1 MSLSSSIDSLF
12 SSLNPSVFYLTLF
25 LIIYL
30 ETAVILAFFIP
41 GDTLLFTAGL
51 IVATS
56 ANLNILT
63 TATVVALAAFL
74 GDQTAYRLGRR
85 FGYMYITSKNKTS
98 LNGLLSKAELFYEKH
113 GISSMFLARFY
124 PWFRTLIPFLAGVS
138 RMNSVKF
145 GVVNALSAI
154 SWSFGITYLGYFAN
168 SNPQLKDASRYIAA
182 FFIVLSFAL
191 AIKNYLTRDS
201 EKVA

>member
-1 MSLSSSIDSLF
+1 MTTFIESQIGGLGPAL
-12 SSLNPSVFYLTLF
+12 FYLTLF
-25 LIIYL
+25 VIIYL

-56 ANLNILT
+56 TDLNILT

-85 FGYMYITSKNKTS
+85 FGYGYITSKNKTS
-98 LNGLLSKAELFYEKH
+98 LNHLLSKAELFYEKH

-138 RMNSVKF
+138 RMNPVKF
-145 GVVNALSAI
+145 GVVNILSAI
-154 SWSFGITYLGYFAN
+154 SWGFGITYLGYFAN

-182 FFIVLSFAL
+182 FFIVLSIAL
-191 AIKNYLTRDS
+191 AIKNYIARDS

>member
-1 MSLSSSIDSLF
+1 MTTFIESQIGGLGPAL
-12 SSLNPSVFYLTLF
+12 FYLTLF
-25 LIIYL
+25 VIIYL

-56 ANLNILT
+56 TDLNILT
-63 TATVVALAAFL
+63 TATIVALAAFL

-85 FGYMYITSKNKTS
+85 FGYGYITSKNKNS
-98 LNGLLSKAELFYEKH
+98 LNHLLSKAEIFYEKH

-145 GVVNALSAI
+145 GVVNLLSAI
-154 SWSFGITYLGYFAN
+154 SWGFGITYLGYFAN

-182 FFIVLSFAL
+182 FFIVLSIAL
-191 AIKNYLTRDS
+191 AIKNYLSRDS

>member
-1 MSLSSSIDSLF
+1 VSAFIESQIGGLGPAI
-12 SSLNPSVFYLTLF
+12 FYLTLF

-56 ANLNILT
+56 DDLNILT
-63 TATVVALAAFL
+63 TAVVVTVAAFL

-85 FGYMYITSKNKTS
+85 FGYGYITSKNKST
-98 LNGLLSKAELFYEKH
+98 LNQLLIKAETFYEKH

-124 PWFRTLIPFLAGVS
+124 PWFRTLIPFLAGVAK
-138 RMNSVKF
+138 MNAAKF
-145 GVVNALSAI
+145 GVVNLLSAI
-154 SWSFGITYLGYFAN
+154 TWGFGITCLGYFAN
-168 SNPQLKDASRYIAA
+168 SNPSLKDASRYVAA
-182 FFIVLSFAL
+182 FFILLSIAL
-191 AIKNYLTRDS
+191 AIKNFRARDS

>member
-1 MSLSSSIDSLF
+1 MTTFIESQIGGLGPAL
-12 SSLNPSVFYLTLF
+12 FYLTLF
-25 LIIYL
+25 VIIYL

-56 ANLNILT
+56 ADLNILT

-85 FGYMYITSKNKTS
+85 FGYGYITNKNKTS
-98 LNGLLSKAELFYEKH
+98 LNNLLSKAELFYEKH

-154 SWSFGITYLGYFAN
+154 SWGFGITYLGYFAN

-182 FFIVLSFAL
+182 FFIVVSIAL
-191 AIKNYLTRDS
+191 AIKNYLSRDS
-201 EKVA
+201 EKVV

>member
-1 MSLSSSIDSLF
+1 MTTFIESQIGGLGPAL
-12 SSLNPSVFYLTLF
+12 FYLTLF
-25 LIIYL
+25 VIIYL

-56 ANLNILT
+56 ADLNILT
-63 TATVVALAAFL
+63 TATAVALAAFL

-85 FGYMYITSKNKTS
+85 FGYGYIANKNKTS
-98 LNGLLSKAELFYEKH
+98 LNHLLSKAELFYEKH

-138 RMNSVKF
+138 RMNPVKF

-154 SWSFGITYLGYFAN
+154 SWGFGITYLGYFAN

-182 FFIVLSFAL
+182 FFIVLSIAL
-191 AIKNYLTRDS
+191 AIKNYLSRDS

>member
-1 MSLSSSIDSLF
+1 MTTFIESQIGGLGPAL
-12 SSLNPSVFYLTLF
+12 FYLTLF
-25 LIIYL
+25 VVIYL

-56 ANLNILT
+56 TDLNILT
-63 TATVVALAAFL
+63 TATIVALAAFL
-74 GDQTAYRLGRR
+74 GDQTAYRLGRH
-85 FGYMYITSKNKTS
+85 FGYGYITSKNKNS
-98 LNGLLSKAELFYEKH
+98 LNLLLSKAEIFYERH

-138 RMNSVKF
+138 RMNPVKF
-145 GVVNALSAI
+145 GVVNLLSAI
-154 SWSFGITYLGYFAN
+154 SWGFGITYLGYFAN

-182 FFIVLSFAL
+182 FFIVLSIAL
-191 AIKNYLTRDS
+191 AIKNYLSRDS

>member
-1 MSLSSSIDSLF
+1 MTTFIESQIGGLGPAL
-12 SSLNPSVFYLTLF
+12 FYLTLF
-25 LIIYL
+25 VIIYL

-56 ANLNILT
+56 DDLNILT
-63 TATVVALAAFL
+63 TAVIVTLGAFL

-85 FGYMYITSKNKTS
+85 FGYGYITSKNKTS
-98 LNGLLSKAELFYEKH
+98 LNNLLGKAELFYEKH

-124 PWFRTLIPFLAGVS
+124 PWFRTLIPFLAGVAK
-138 RMNSVKF
+138 MNAAKF
-145 GVVNALSAI
+145 GVVNLLSAI
-154 SWSFGITYLGYFAN
+154 TWGFGITCLGYFAN

-182 FFIVLSFAL
+182 FFIVLSIAL
-191 AIKNYLTRDS
+191 AIKNYLSRDS

>member
-1 MSLSSSIDSLF
+1 MSSFIESQIGGLGPAL
-12 SSLNPSVFYLTLF
+12 FYLTLF
-25 LIIYL
+25 VIIYL

-56 ANLNILT
+56 ADLNILT
-63 TATVVALAAFL
+63 TATIVALAAFL

-85 FGYMYITSKNKTS
+85 FGYGYITNKNSKS
-98 LNGLLSKAELFYEKH
+98 LNQLLGKAEIFYEKH

-138 RMNSVKF
+138 RMNPIKF
-145 GVVNALSAI
+145 GVVNVLSAI
-154 SWSFGITYLGYFAN
+154 SWGFGITYLGYFAN
-168 SNPQLKDASRYIAA
+168 SNPQLKDGSRYIAA
-182 FFIVLSFAL
+182 FFIVLSIAL
-191 AIKNYLTRDS
+191 AIKNYLSRDS

>member
-1 MSLSSSIDSLF
+1 MSSFIESQIGGLGPAI
-12 SSLNPSVFYLTLF
+12 FYLTLF

-56 ANLNILT
+56 SDLNIVT
-63 TATVVALAAFL
+63 TATIVALAAFL

-85 FGYMYITSKNKTS
+85 FGYGYITNKNKAS
-98 LNGLLSKAELFYEKH
+98 LNQLVTRAELFYEKH

-124 PWFRTLIPFLAGVS
+124 PWFRTLIPFLAGVAK
-138 RMNSVKF
+138 MNAAKF
-145 GVVNALSAI
+145 GMVNLLSAVT
-154 SWSFGITYLGYFAN
+154 WGFGITCLGYFAN
-168 SNPQLKDASRYIAA
+168 SNPSLKDASRYVAG
-182 FFIVLSFAL
+182 FFIVLSILL
-191 AIKNYLTRDS
+191 AIKNYRSRNS